1 MNSTNVKQIAKGVLL
16 SLIFFTISLFII
28 SLIAYFTDVD
38 GGILS
43 TIFSVLKQ
51 ASVIAGT
58 LLAVCG
64 DKGYLKG
71 LIIGAIYSVLAF
83 ALYSIISGTAE
94 FNQVLGIEI
103 VFSTLFGL
111 FSGIIAVNVKK

>member
-1 MNSTNVKQIAKGVLL
+1 MKTK
-16 SLIFFTISLFII
+16 FRII
-28 SLIAYFTDVD
+28 GLIAS
-38 GGILS
+38 I
-43 TIFSVLKQ
+43 
-51 ASVIAGT
+51 
-58 LLAVCG
+58 
-64 DKGYLKG
+64 